1 MGWVSNWLEATACPV
16 LQRDQDERVQSLA
29 HQLGRSMRHEGRF
42 FNFEETALMLGIP
55 SRDTPLVQDRLYELT
70 LKFVLQDYAITERD
84 RAGLGWVAKALR
96 LDPEQAR
103 RIELRVGR
111 LVFEQYL
118 AFAIAG
124 GYLDDEELQQLR
136 SVAASLNISTRQL
149 LVGYLAE
156 AGREF
161 LERILTGM
169 AEDGKITDDAW
180 NRLLAS
186 TQALGLDKEEF
197 LRALRPHAQRIAE
210 RVRTRVK
217 PDGQPDTDLWPALQS
232 LHTHLNP
239 MDQPGASLN
248 PDSPDVP

>member
-1 MGWVSNWLEATACPV
+1 MGWVRNWLEATACPV

-29 HQLGRSMRHEGRF
+29 YQLGRTMRHEGKF
-42 FNFEETALMLGIP
+42 FNLQETAEMLGIP
-55 SRDTPLVQDRLYELT
+55 VQDTPLVQDRLYELT
-70 LKFVLQDYAITERD
+70 LKFVLQNYAINERD
-84 RAGLGWVAKALR
+84 RSGLGWVARALK
-96 LDPEQAR
+96 LPPEQAR

-111 LVFEQYL
+111 RVFEQYL

-136 SVAASLNISTRQL
+136 SVAASLDVSTRQL

-161 LERILTGM
+161 LEQILTGM
-169 AEDGKITDDAW
+169 AEDGKITDAAW

-197 LRALRPHAQRIAE
+197 LRVLRPHAQHLAE
-210 RVRTRVK
+210 RARTRVK
-217 PDGQPDTDLWPALQS
+217 PDGQPDTDPWPALQS
-232 LHTHLNP
+232 LQARLNP
-239 MDQPGASLN
+239 TDQARQ
-248 PDSPDVP
+248 V

>member
-1 MGWVSNWLEATACPV
+1 MGWVRNWLEATACQV

-29 HQLGRSMRHEGRF
+29 HQLGRTMRHEGRF
-42 FNFEETALMLGIP
+42 FNLQETGLMLAIP
-55 SRDTPLVQDRLYELT
+55 TRDLPLVQDRLYELT
-70 LKFVLQDYAITERD
+70 LKFVLQDYAINERD
-84 RAGLGWVAKALR
+84 RTGLGWVARTLR
-96 LDPEQAR
+96 LDPDQAR

-111 LVFEQYL
+111 RVFEQYL
-118 AFAIAG
+118 GFAISG

-169 AEDGKITDDAW
+169 AEDGKITDAAW

-197 LRALRPHAQRIAE
+197 LRVLRPHAQRLTE

-232 LHTHLNP
+232 LLARVNP
-239 MDQPGASLN
+239 PQ
-248 PDSPDVP
+248 